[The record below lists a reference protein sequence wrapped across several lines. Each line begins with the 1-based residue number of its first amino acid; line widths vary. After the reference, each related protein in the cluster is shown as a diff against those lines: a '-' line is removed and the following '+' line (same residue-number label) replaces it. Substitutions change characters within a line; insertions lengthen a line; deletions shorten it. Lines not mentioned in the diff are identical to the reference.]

1 MAKEKGGVTLEST
14 IEAVSICMPEWNFN
28 NPSTMEAWDLT
39 SGTYAEQIAG
49 EITINPKTWIETII
63 FEG

>member
-49 EITINPKTWIETII
+49 EITINPKT
-63 FEG
+63 